1 MYIKNWINFN
11 NNRVHTMMIIEAILK
26 INPNAEVSVSGE
38 DINNCEITW
47 HNGTTPIS
55 KADIEAQFTAVEF
68 DMAMEDLRAKR
79 NNLLKDTDHYALS
92 DQTLSDDMRTY
103 RQSLRDLTDGLTTKA
118 EVDAV
123 VFPTKP

>member
-1 MYIKNWINFN
+1 MAKKYVNGVLMDLTPEEETQRQTDGQAWNNGAFN
-11 NNRVHTMMIIEAILK
+11 R
-26 INPNAEVSVSGE
+26 
-38 DINNCEITW
+38 
-47 HNGTTPIS
+47 
-55 KADIEAQFTAVEF
+55 
-68 DMAMEDLRAKR
+68 AMENLRAKR